1 MNQELTKWCQKLE
14 KILKDAELM
23 RQGSKR
29 QQQQQQQQQQ
39 DFPLPDLSAA
49 PQIKGFCK
57 KTCQTQTMC
66 SLNANDVSFKR
77 K

>member
-23 RQGSKR
+23 RQGSK
-29 QQQQQQQQQQ
+29 QQQQQQQ

-57 KTCQTQTMC
+57 NNPAKHKWCP
-66 SLNANDVSFKR
+66 FKP